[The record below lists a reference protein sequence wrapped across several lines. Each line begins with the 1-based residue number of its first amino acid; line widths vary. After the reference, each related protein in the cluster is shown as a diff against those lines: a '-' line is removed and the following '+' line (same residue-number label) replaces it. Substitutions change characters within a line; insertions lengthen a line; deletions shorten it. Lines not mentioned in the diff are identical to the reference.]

1 MSIVLFCMPGYPAL
15 CLFDMRHVLGVN
27 ITVLVNSDLLS
38 RIVLYFACHVL
49 FRHLWGLFFLTDIL
63 LVDSVLSD

>member
-1 MSIVLFCMPGYPAL
+1 MCIVLFCMPEHSSL

-38 RIVLYFACHVL
+38 RVLCL
-49 FRHLWGLFFLTDIL
+49 SCSLWGLFFLTDIL